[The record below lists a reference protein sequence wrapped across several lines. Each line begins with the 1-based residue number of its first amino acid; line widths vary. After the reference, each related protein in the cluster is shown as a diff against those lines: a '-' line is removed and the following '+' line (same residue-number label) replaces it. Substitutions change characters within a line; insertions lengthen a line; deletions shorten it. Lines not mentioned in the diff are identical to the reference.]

1 MLTFNFKKYDLNKE
15 GSMLDVGCGEGRH
28 IFGVMQEF
36 PMMKCIGLD
45 MDNDSLQKAEEGYA
59 YFESISDAGAEFM
72 KGSAYSLPFS
82 DNTFDLI
89 VCSEVLE
96 HLHEYNDAVIEIN
109 RVLKPGGKFYASVP
123 ASWPEKICWYLS
135 KDYQNQ
141 PGGHLRI
148 FNQRELIN
156 EIEECGFKFL
166 SSEKFHS
173 IACYPDNEIS
183 LRKIVEKIPYGEPMF
198 DQLERQM
205 SAWTSASG
213 LQVQLLKPWLR
224 MNRFLFLK
232 CMARAIL
239 DIRSRHYW

>member
-1 MLTFNFKKYDLNKE
+1 MLTFNFNKFDLDQD
-15 GSMLDVGCGEGRH
+15 GLMLDVGCGEGRH
-28 IFGVMQEF
+28 IFGVMQNY
-36 PMMKCIGLD
+36 PDIKCIGLD
-45 MDNDSLQKAEEGYA
+45 MDKDSLNKAEEGYE
-59 YFESISDAGAEFM
+59 YFESISNAGVDFL
-72 KGSAYSLPFS
+72 KGSAYSLPFPNNS
-82 DNTFDLI
+82 FDLI

-109 RVLKPGGKFYASVP
+109 RVLKSGGKFYASVP

-173 IACYPDNEIS
+173 IHSPYWW
-183 LRKIVEKIPYGEPMF
+183 LRCLFWNSQDTNLIVRAYKKI
-198 DQLERQM
+198 LERHI
-205 SAWTSASG
+205 
-213 LQVQLLKPWLR
+213 LKKPKIIDSVDKL
-224 MNRFLFLK
+224 MNPIMGKSFSMYFEK
-232 CMARAIL
+232 M
-239 DIRSRHYW
+239 